1 MSKRVEQLNQKR
13 FVRTKNWT
21 PSGIKPTTLKNT
33 HGMVCLKFKL
43 KFYLL
48 YSQESIAV
56 RGSTTS
62 KVRVKQG
69 NFGSNK
75 QQWKY
80 MAWNEIWQCKLT
92 AKMKWMLF
100 LWKFVGINSL
110 KNWQKVYYHG
120 FISSITDLNSNKRF
134 GK

>member
-69 NFGSNK
+69 NFGSKQTAMKIHGLKWDMAMQIDSQNEMNVIFVKICWNK
-75 QQWKY
+75 FIK
-80 MAWNEIWQCKLT
+80 ELT
-92 AKMKWMLF
+92 KSVLPWF
-100 LWKFVGINSL
+100 YKFH
-110 KNWQKVYYHG
+110 NW
-120 FISSITDLNSNKRF
+120 FEF
-134 GK
+134 